1 MAGEEK
7 REEEELIR
15 KAEGKEKD
23 EAGVKGKG
31 NRVMKTDRK
40 KGRTW
45 RKIVENTN
53 KRKREEGAKMVKGM
67 NEEEN

>member
-1 MAGEEK
+1 MTGEEK
-7 REEEELIR
+7 REEGELIR

-67 NEEEN
+67 NEKEN